1 MVRLGVLVVAV
12 AACGHGAAPAHR
24 SAAPAPAPAPVTRAS
39 APARPMA
46 TANGVLA
53 AVTTRFA
60 PGLRRCYQQQI
71 KRGVRARGTLT
82 LAFTIDEQGRVTEAS
97 ARGRIAPRLGECIER
112 RMLAWRFE
120 AARTEASF
128 RIPVRLSTL

>member
-1 MVRLGVLVVAV
+1 MVRRCVLVVAV

-24 SAAPAPAPAPVTRAS
+24 VAAPAPAPAIRPAV
-39 APARPMA
+39 ARPAA
-46 TANGVLA
+46 TADGVLA
-53 AVTTRFA
+53 AVTTRFL

-71 KRGVRARGTLT
+71 KRDARAGGALT
-82 LAFTIDEQGRVTEAS
+82 LAFTVDERGRVTEAS

-112 RMLAWRFE
+112 RMLAWRFD
-120 AARTEASF
+120 ASPTEASF

>member
-1 MVRLGVLVVAV
+1 MVRAGVLLLVAM

-24 SAAPAPAPAPVTRAS
+24 AASPAPIARIPAPRP
-39 APARPMA
+39 AP
-46 TANGVLA
+46 TAEGVLS
-53 AVTTRFA
+53 AVTTRYL

-71 KRGVRARGTLT
+71 KRDARTAGTLT
-82 LAFTIDEQGRVTEAS
+82 LDFTIDERGRVTEAS

-112 RMLAWRFE
+112 RMLAWQFAG
-120 AARTEASF
+120 AASEASF